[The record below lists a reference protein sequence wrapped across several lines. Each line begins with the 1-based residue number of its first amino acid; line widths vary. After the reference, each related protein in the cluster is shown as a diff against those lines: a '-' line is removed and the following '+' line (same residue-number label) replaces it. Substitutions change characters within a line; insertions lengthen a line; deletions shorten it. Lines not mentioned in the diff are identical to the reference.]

1 MNMKI
6 KKTLAAVLAAF
17 AILNIA
23 GCSEKQTENNSPDIS
38 GNSGNSDPVISN
50 VDVPN
55 DSKSGSDTSSDS
67 ESGSDTSS
75 DSESSSG
82 TSSEDSSSSDTSKD
96 DPEPVKTTYDPIE
109 LTDSNTLNSIRLF
122 DAISEDKENAMFS
135 PLSLNMALGLIE
147 AGAKGDT
154 KAALD
159 SYLRTRDF
167 ADFAE
172 RYTKLAREKY
182 TFFYENKYNDEYKY
196 NNVLE
201 IANSVWAD
209 KTLPLKPDYMQNVS
223 TKFDAEIQNVDFAN
237 EDETLKMIN
246 GWVNDKTHEM
256 IPKVLGNI
264 GNDTLAVLVNT
275 LYFESPWEDEWYVRR
290 DVNDKETLETF
301 TLPDGN
307 TKEIPLMY
315 NGGDA
320 YFENDKAT
328 AFSCGYRN
336 GLEFIGIL
344 PKDEGEFTL
353 EGLDIP
359 ALLKSRT
366 DKYDVSAVM
375 PRLNFETDFELK
387 DALSAA
393 GLQEIFDAGKADF
406 SGISEMELFV
416 SEIIQKTKLE
426 LDENGTRAA
435 AVTAILMD
443 TATAMPDPKEQKTVR
458 LDRPFAFMI
467 YDQAEDQILFV
478 GKVTNP

>member
-1 MNMKI
+1 MKNF
-6 KKTLAAVLAAF
+6 KKTLAAILAAF

-23 GCSEKQTENNSPDIS
+23 GCSEKQTENNSSDIS
-38 GNSGNSDPVISN
+38 GNSGNSDPVISGA
-50 VDVPN
+50 DATN
-55 DSKSGSDTSSDS
+55 DSGSGSGTSGDS
-67 ESGSDTSS
+67 ESK
-75 DSESSSG
+75 SG
-82 TSSEDSSSSDTSKD
+82 TSSGDNSSSDTSKD
-96 DPEPVKTTYDPIE
+96 DPKPVKTTYDPIE
-109 LTDSNTLNSIRLF
+109 LTDNNTLNSIRLF

-154 KAALD
+154 KTALD
-159 SYLRTRDF
+159 SYLRTKDF

-182 TFFYENKYNDEYKY
+182 TFENKDKYNDY

-201 IANSVWAD
+201 IGNSVWAD

-223 TKFDAEIQNVDFAN
+223 TKFDAEIQNVDFADK
-237 EDETLKMIN
+237 EKTLEEIN

-256 IPKVLGNI
+256 IPKVLENI
-264 GNDTLAVLVNT
+264 NDDTLAVLVNT

-301 TLPDGN
+301 TLPDGT

-315 NGGDA
+315 NGGDS

-328 AFSCGYRN
+328 AFSCGYKN

-344 PKDEGEFTL
+344 PKDEGGFTL

-359 ALLKSRT
+359 SLLKSRT

-375 PRLNFETDFELK
+375 PRLNFETSFPLK

-393 GLQEIFDAGKADF
+393 GLQEIFDVSKADF

-443 TATAMPDPKEQKTVR
+443 TGGGMPDPKEQKTVR

-467 YDQAEDQILFV
+467 YDPAEDQILFV

>member
-1 MNMKI
+1 MKNF

-23 GCSEKQTENNSPDIS
+23 GCSEKQTENNSSDIS

-50 VDVPN
+50 ADVPN
-55 DSKSGSDTSSDS
+55 DSGSGSDKSGDGG
-67 ESGSDTSS
+67 SGSD
-75 DSESSSG
+75 SSG
-82 TSSEDSSSSDTSKD
+82 DGSSSDTSKD
-96 DPEPVKTTYDPIE
+96 DPKPVKTTYDPIE

-135 PLSLNMALGLIE
+135 PLSLNMALGLIG

-154 KAALD
+154 KTALD
-159 SYLRTRDF
+159 SYLRTNDF

-172 RYTKLAREKY
+172 RYIKLARDKY
-182 TFFYENKYNDEYKY
+182 TFEDEDYYNDY

-209 KTLPLKPDYMQNVS
+209 NSMPLKPDYMQNVS
-223 TKFDAEIQNVDFAN
+223 TKFDAEIRNVDFA
-237 EDETLKMIN
+237 DEQKTIEEIN

-256 IPKVLGNI
+256 IPKILENIDAGTLSVLI
-264 GNDTLAVLVNT
+264 NT
-275 LYFESPWEDEWYVRR
+275 LYFESAWADEWHVQK
-290 DVNDKETLETF
+290 DVNHEEILETF

-320 YFENDKAT
+320 YFENNNAT
-328 AFSCGYRN
+328 AFSCGYKN

-359 ALLKSRT
+359 ALLKNRT
-366 DKYDVSAVM
+366 DQYEVSAVM
-375 PRLNFETDFELK
+375 PRLTFETSFPLRN
-387 DALSAA
+387 ALSAA
-393 GLQEIFDAGKADF
+393 GLQDVFDAGKADF
-406 SGISEMELFV
+406 SGISEGQLFV
-416 SEIIQKTKLE
+416 SEILQKTKLE

-435 AVTAILMD
+435 AVTAVMMAGGGIEN
-443 TATAMPDPKEQKTVR
+443 PKELKTVR